1 MLLKEA
7 ADLYMEDR
15 SRRLRA
21 TTLEGYASALR
32 RHVLPR
38 WGATDLAEIG
48 HEALQEWVDSFEL
61 PGAARKAFKT
71 LRQVFRWAVRRKGLR
86 LWDVTQGIELPA
98 CRAKGR
104 GTLSAREER
113 RMLSGIEGAPFEAVV
128 VLAASLGLRRCEACG
143 LRWEDVDWRTG
154 EVSVRRGLHW
164 AGGREAWEPCKTR
177 LSERTLRLPRFALAR
192 LRAIRGRRRRGRVCP
207 VPPHVAARAFRSWCL
222 SRGLPWVPMSSLRHS
237 WATIALGAGAA
248 IEDVSVA
255 LGHSTVDTAIRHYLT
270 SFSAVMRRATE
281 SYERAMAGA

>member
-1 MLLKEA
+1 MKVSDA
-7 ADLYMEDR
+7 AALYMADR

-38 WGATDLAEIG
+38 WGDVDLADVTHG
-48 HEALQEWVDSFEL
+48 GLQEWVDSFEL

-71 LRQVFRWAVRRKGLR
+71 LRQVLRWASRRMGLR
-86 LWDVTQGIELPA
+86 LWDVTQGVELPRPRPA
-98 CRAKGR
+98 RPRAL
-104 GTLSAREER
+104 TAREER
-113 RMLSGIEGAPFEAVV
+113 RMLAGIEGAPFEAVV
-128 VLAASLGLRRCEACG
+128 LLAASLGLRRCEACG

-164 AGGREAWEPCKTR
+164 AGGREVWEPCKTR
-177 LSERTLRLPRFALAR
+177 LSERALRLPRFALAR
-192 LRAIRGRRRRGRVCP
+192 LRAIRGARRRGRVCP
-207 VPPHVAARAFRSWCL
+207 VPPHLAARAYRSWCL

-255 LGHSTVDTAIRHYLT
+255 LGHSTVDTAIRHYVA
-270 SFSAVMRRATE
+270 SFAAVVRRATGG
-281 SYERAMAGA
+281 YERAMGRA